1 MKTELTEATKK
12 VADVD
17 GVPTSKKLDSLR
29 GYIDKMLSFGY
40 THQTIVNC
48 LEEGGIKIS
57 QQVFATY
64 LGRRKKKPKSDLKAA
79 VGTTTQTKGGF
90 RVTQQ
95 GTGSDVSRFA

>member
-1 MKTELTEATKK
+1 MKTELIEATKK
-12 VADVD
+12 VADAE

-29 GYIDKMLSFGY
+29 AYIDKMLFSGY

-64 LGRRKKKPKSDLKAA
+64 LGRRKKKPKANVKAT
-79 VGTTTQTKGGF
+79 VSTTSAKGGF
-90 RVTQQ
+90 RVAQQ
-95 GTGSDVSRFA
+95 GSGSDVSRFE

>member
-1 MKTELTEATKK
+1 MKTELIKATKK
-12 VADVD
+12 IANTD

-29 GYIDKMLSFGY
+29 ACIDKMLAFGY

-64 LGRRKKKPKSDLKAA
+64 LGRRKRKPKADVKTIVSNTS
-79 VGTTTQTKGGF
+79 VKGGF
-90 RVTQQ
+90 RVAQQ
-95 GTGSDVSRFA
+95 GSGSDVSRFE